1 MATPPSHDGNNLPKK
16 PKKQLPK
23 VPEERFW
30 KRYSPHHEFPLS
42 LSSSLFLHIVG
53 LVILIFGGVLLAL
66 IGLGQNNAIA
76 VDAVTIAGG
85 GGNPDGVGNEKGDG
99 AIPTGP
105 EAVSNDRPPEVH
117 SENPSTEQLV
127 TPQAVPPIVSQSTDN
142 DRAIEE
148 AKNLGSR
155 LTNLS
160 STARQKF
167 ADYLAGKGKGGTGS
181 GGGKGS
187 GKGTGE
193 GDLQGPGKNN
203 LTQREKRKARW
214 VMLFTTSA
222 GAGHDYLR
230 QLEGLGAILAFP
242 TGDDKFLVIRDLRSR
257 PFRTVEE
264 DIKTFN
270 MIWWVDDKS
279 RSVESLADALGVR
292 PVPDYFVAFFPVK
305 LENQLLEKELQAFR
319 GNEEDID
326 ETVFKVERRNGQ
338 YEPVV
343 SQQKARRR

>member
-16 PKKQLPK
+16 SKKPLPK
-23 VPEERFW
+23 VPEARFW

-53 LVILIFGGVLLAL
+53 LVILVFAGYLLAL

-85 GGNPDGVGNEKGDG
+85 GGNPDGVGNEKGAG

-105 EAVSNDRPPEVH
+105 EAVINERPPEVR
-117 SENPSTEQLV
+117 SETPSAEPLV
-127 TPQAVPPIVSQSTDN
+127 TPHAAPPPITSQSSDN

-214 VMLFTTSA
+214 VMLFTTRE
-222 GAGHDYLR
+222 GNDYLR

-242 TGDDKFLVIRDLRSR
+242 TGEDKFLVIRDLKSR

-305 LENQLLEKELQAFR
+305 LENQLLQKELQAFR
-319 GNEEDID
+319 GNEEDIE
-326 ETVFKVERRNGQ
+326 ETVFRVERRNGQ

-343 SQQKARRR
+343 AQQKPIRR